1 MTSELVVAATVGTAH
16 RAVDVAGLPDD
27 LRPDPLPDDP
37 AVALLDAAALA
48 ALARRAA
55 PTTPAVA
62 PTVPP
67 TAPTVPPPERLPVVP
82 DVVRQVLGRVANQ
95 PAILIEALTL
105 IGRAGMRLPTAL
117 VPALLDDPRPAV
129 VAAARPV
136 SGEIGGFLIGKNPRW
151 AVPAATDPTDRTA
164 WEEGTTAE
172 RVGWLRALRRVDP
185 DAARELLA
193 EGFGRESAPTRIAL
207 LEALA
212 ERLSPADQGF
222 LLTAVGDR
230 SGAAAAVA
238 LDLLTRLPDSPLRRQ
253 MRDVAAR
260 HLTVGRRLLR
270 TTITLTSPTAPELAP
285 WPITDDL
292 TWTAVLRRV
301 DPTEWTDLF
310 GADLLPLLGAD
321 QLQPLRP
328 GLRPAALTFR
338 HSGLARLLI
347 TEQIAPRDPKMPP
360 TVDAELW
367 SALTVADATDLLD
380 ELLDD
385 RRVRP
390 DQVTAA
396 VTAAPKPW
404 RRRFGRRFAAWLP
417 AVGPANNPAP
427 RPLWELWATAT
438 ALGDCRE
445 AADLARTIAEQA
457 AGDNASTVVTRA
469 SQAAN
474 LLTLRAVLDETLGG
488 TP

>member
-1 MTSELVVAATVGTAH
+1 MTSDLVVAATVGTAH
-16 RAVDVAGLPDD
+16 RAVDVADRPEE

-55 PTTPAVA
+55 PTTSAVGR
-62 PTVPP
+62 TVPA
-67 TAPTVPPPERLPVVP
+67 TPPPERLPVVP
-82 DVVRQVLGRVANQ
+82 DVVRQVLGRMANQ

-105 IGRAGMRLPTAL
+105 IERAGMRLPPAL
-117 VPALLDDPRPAV
+117 VPVLLDDPRPAV

-136 SGEIGGFLIGKNPRW
+136 SGEIGTFLIGKNQRW
-151 AVPAATDPTDRTA
+151 AAPAATDPTDRTA
-164 WEEGTTAE
+164 WEEGITAE
-172 RVGWLRALRRVDP
+172 RVAWLRALRRVDP
-185 DAARELLA
+185 DAARELLT

-212 ERLSPADQGF
+212 ERLSPADQDF

-230 SGAAAAVA
+230 SGAATSVA

-260 HLTVGRRLLR
+260 HLSVGKRLLR
-270 TTITLTSPTAPELAP
+270 TSITLTTPTAAELAP

-292 TWTAVLRRV
+292 IWAAVLRRV
-301 DPTEWTDLF
+301 DPAEWPDLF

-328 GLRPAALTFR
+328 GLRPAAITFR
-338 HSGLARLLI
+338 HSALARSLI
-347 TEQIAPRDPKMPP
+347 TEQIAPRDPKRPP

-367 SALTVADATDLLD
+367 AVLTVADATDLLD
-380 ELLDD
+380 VLLGD
-385 RRVRP
+385 RRARP
-390 DQVTAA
+390 DQVAAA
-396 VTAAPKPW
+396 VTAAPRPW

-417 AVGPANNPAP
+417 AVGNANNPAP

-457 AGDNASTVVTRA
+457 AGENASTVVTRA